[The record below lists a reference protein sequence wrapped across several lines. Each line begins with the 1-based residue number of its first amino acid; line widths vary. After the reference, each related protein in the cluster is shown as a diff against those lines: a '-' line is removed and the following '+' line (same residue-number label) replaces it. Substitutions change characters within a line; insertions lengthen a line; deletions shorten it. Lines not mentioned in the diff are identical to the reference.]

1 MNTMCENFDANHDDT
16 LGVDRPFIFAC
27 RDRTARCEE
36 RWVLASLSNEE
47 AKKYTSI
54 YRNTSSNYQDTSP
67 NKGSFF
73 CIRVRNNSYNE
84 KIILR
89 RNCIMILFTFLI
101 TLLLVIAIVT
111 IVFGFVVGA
120 GFIVMFGDVI
130 ICALIIAL
138 IIRHFMKK

>member
-1 MNTMCENFDANHDDT
+1 M
-16 LGVDRPFIFAC
+16 
-27 RDRTARCEE
+27 EE
-36 RWVLASLSNEE
+36 LKKLNGKIA
-47 AKKYTSI
+47 AK
-54 YRNTSSNYQDTSP
+54 
-67 NKGSFF
+67 
-73 CIRVRNNSYNE
+73 
-84 KIILR
+84 

>member
-84 KIILR
+84 KIIR

>member
-1 MNTMCENFDANHDDT
+1 MSD
-16 LGVDRPFIFAC
+16 GK
-27 RDRTARCEE
+27 
-36 RWVLASLSNEE
+36 LALIDETFSV
-47 AKKYTSI
+47 
-54 YRNTSSNYQDTSP
+54 NY
-67 NKGSFF
+67 
-73 CIRVRNNSYNE
+73 IVYNE

-101 TLLLVIAIVT
+101 ALLLVVAIIT

-138 IIRHFMKK
+138 IVRHFMKK